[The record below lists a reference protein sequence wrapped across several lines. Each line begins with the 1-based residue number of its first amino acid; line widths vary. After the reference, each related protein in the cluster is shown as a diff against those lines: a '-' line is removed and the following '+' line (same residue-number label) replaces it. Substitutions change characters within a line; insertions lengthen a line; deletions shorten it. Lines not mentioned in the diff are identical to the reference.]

1 MTLQK
6 ASEIL
11 DISKKRL
18 WRAVK
23 SGQLEATQIQRGGR
37 WEYRVSRDQL
47 DSYRRKYLDSLEMRA
62 VGWTDLERVDSSRDS
77 SAPEPSDDT
86 SLLRREL
93 ALAHAR
99 IELLESELRASTER
113 VTFAN
118 AALRLLTEASHIM
131 YSRP

>member
-11 DISKKRL
+11 DVSKKRL

-37 WEYRVSRDQL
+37 WEYRVSREQL

-62 VGWTDLERVDSSRDS
+62 VGWTDLGRDVPTPEPAPAPSEDASLLEGQLQLAQERIRLLERELKSSRERV
-77 SAPEPSDDT
+77 E
-86 SLLRREL
+86 
-93 ALAHAR
+93 
-99 IELLESELRASTER
+99 
-113 VTFAN
+113 FAN
-118 AALRLLTEASHIM
+118 TALRLLTEASHLM
-131 YSRP
+131 TRRVG

>member
-11 DISKKRL
+11 DVSKKRL

-37 WEYRVSRDQL
+37 WEYRVSREQL

-62 VGWTDLERVDSSRDS
+62 VGWTDLGRDVPTAPSSEDPSLLEGQLRLAQERILLLERELKSSRERV
-77 SAPEPSDDT
+77 E
-86 SLLRREL
+86 
-93 ALAHAR
+93 
-99 IELLESELRASTER
+99 
-113 VTFAN
+113 FAN
-118 AALRLLTEASHIM
+118 TALRLLTEASHLM
-131 YSRP
+131 ARRVG